1 VRATIWG
8 MRATFAALAL
18 GFILAAAGCG
28 GTTSATRPAAGSD
41 AAALVP
47 PDAIAFVRADAN
59 LDSQQWRSLTDLI
72 GPIDFPSGADYAQ
85 TIKPAIGDQ
94 LNLAVLGV
102 EQGKPEAI
110 AIVKTN
116 DEAKLRALASKFDQG
131 DEHYTVE
138 RVGDWSVVADSAE
151 AFAAVRSAQSGRSL
165 ADVPAFQSATGRL
178 DSSSLAAAFVDG
190 SRLGGVSDKAGSV
203 TQLLGS
209 PRWLTAQV
217 TSQGD
222 AVRLDARAGTPKQ
235 VHVAYRPQLL
245 RDVPSGALLAVSFK
259 DANVALKRVAG
270 TSSFSD
276 ALAELKEYTGISAA
290 QLAPALRGEGVYYVT
305 QSTLLPTLV
314 LEVESPNPAATV
326 RTFRT
331 VAANL
336 SAKAGNVL
344 QIKVFQRGKRVYL
357 TNASTVPSTSG
368 GSLVDDKAFKDALAA
383 AGAPAAVTWL
393 AYADVKRLAPIVQ
406 VLSQLLGGSASSR
419 QQGQKLDRL
428 GTLVAYGAPAGPDS
442 RVSVRITH
450 R

>member
-1 VRATIWG
+1 
-8 MRATFAALAL
+8 MRTTFAALAL
-18 GFILAAAGCG
+18 VFVLAAAGCG
-28 GTTSATRPAAGSD
+28 GTTAATRTAGAGDDPASI
-41 AAALVP
+41 VP

-59 LDSQQWRSLTDLI
+59 LDSAQWRTLKDLV
-72 GPIDFPSGADYAQ
+72 GPIDLPSDYAQ

-116 DEAKLRALASKFDQG
+116 DEAKLRSLASKFDQG
-131 DEHYTVE
+131 DDHYTVE
-138 RVGDWSVVADSAE
+138 RVGEWSVVADSPD
-151 AFAAVRSAQSGRSL
+151 AFAAVRAAQSGRSL

-178 DSSSLAAAFVDG
+178 DSNALAAAFVDG
-190 SRLGGVSDKAGSV
+190 ARLGAVSGKAGSV

-209 PRWLTAQV
+209 PRWLTAQL
-217 TSQGD
+217 TAQGD

-235 VHVAYRPQLL
+235 PPAAYRPQLL

-259 DANVALKRVAG
+259 DANVALKGIAG
-270 TSSFSD
+270 KSAFSD
-276 ALAELKEYTGISAA
+276 ALGELKEYTGISAA

-314 LEVESPNPAATV
+314 LEVESPNPAATA

-344 QIKVFQRGKRVYL
+344 QLNVFQRGKRVYL
-357 TNASTVPSTSG
+357 TNASTVPSTNG
-368 GSLVDDKAFKDALAA
+368 GSLVDDKSFKDALAA

-406 VLSQLLGGSASSR
+406 VLSQLLGDSASSR
-419 QQGQKLDRL
+419 QQAQKLDRL
-428 GTLVAYGAPAGPDS
+428 GTLVAYGTRAGADS
-442 RVSVRITH
+442 RVSVRLTH
-450 R
+450 H

>member
-1 VRATIWG
+1 
-8 MRATFAALAL
+8 MRTTLAALAL
-18 GFILAAAGCG
+18 AFGIAVVGCG
-28 GTTSATRPAAGSD
+28 GTPVATRPAAADS
-41 AAALVP
+41 AASIVP
-47 PDAIAFVRADAN
+47 PDALAFVRADAN

-72 GPIDFPSGADYAQ
+72 GPIDFPSGVDYAQ

-102 EQGKPEAI
+102 EEGKPEAI
-110 AIVKTN
+110 AIVKTK
-116 DEAKLRALASKFDQG
+116 DEAKLRSLASKFDQG

-138 RVGDWSVVADSAE
+138 RVGGWSVVADSRE
-151 AFAAVRSAQSGRSL
+151 AFAAVRSASSGRSL
-165 ADVPAFQSATGRL
+165 ADVPAFRSATARL
-178 DSSSLAAAFVDG
+178 DSNALAAAFVDG
-190 SRLGGVSDKAGSV
+190 ARLGRVSDQAASV

-222 AVRLDARAGTPKQ
+222 AVRLDARAGSPKQ
-235 VHVAYRPQLL
+235 AHAAYRPQLL

-259 DANVALKRVAG
+259 DANVALKRIAG
-270 TSSFSD
+270 KSSFRD
-276 ALAELKEYTGISAA
+276 ALGELKEYAGISAA

-305 QSTLLPTLV
+305 QSALLPTLV
-314 LEVESPNPAATV
+314 LEVESPNPVATA

-336 SAKAGNVL
+336 SAQTHNMLPV
-344 QIKVFQRGKRVYL
+344 KVFQRGKRVYL
-357 TNASTVPSTSG
+357 TNAATVPSAG
-368 GSLVDDKAFKDALAA
+368 GSSLVDDKSFKDALAA
-383 AGAPAAVTWL
+383 AGAPEVVTWL
-393 AYADVKRLAPIVQ
+393 AYADVNRLAPIVQ

-419 QQGQKLDRL
+419 QHSQKLDRL
-428 GTLVAYGAPAGPDS
+428 GTLVAYGARAGADS